1 MRNGR
6 IFMTVIML
14 SVFCT
19 LFSGCS
25 SAERSAYSMAVKLYG
40 EGRFTEAEPYF
51 VAALDGGAGD
61 DTVRLG
67 HAYNMIELGDTANAL
82 DELIALQDS
91 FTDPNVTAAVRRTI
105 LDIYIA
111 EDNKA
116 GAARV
121 CDELAGRLT
130 DPAAAESFRTQ
141 AALIRADICRRDGDA
156 QGLKKQLKNLIDIK
170 TFAADEYFELYSMS
184 AAAGEKESRLQLA
197 DEIIGYMTGHSSYVS
212 DYRRI
217 LTVVFDAADVAS
229 YTEWTRSSED
239 YFTIAEEFIA
249 KADEAQITENEALKY
264 KVIIAE
270 RRGKMEVAYNLL
282 GVYLNHCPD
291 DKYALKEMDYLGNR
305 LGLGE

>member
-6 IFMTVIML
+6 IIILILML

-40 EGRFTEAEPYF
+40 EGNYSEAEPYF

-82 DELIALQDS
+82 DELIAVQDRFS
-91 FTDPNVTAAVRRTI
+91 DENVTVSIRRTI
-105 LDIYIA
+105 LDLYLA
-111 EDNKA
+111 GDNKA

-121 CDELAGRLT
+121 CDELAGKIT
-130 DPAAAESFRTQ
+130 DPDSAESFRVQ
-141 AALIRADICRRDGDA
+141 AALIRADICRSSGDV
-156 QGLKKQLKNLIDIK
+156 QGLKKELRNLIDIK

-184 AAAGEKESRLQLA
+184 AAAGEKEGRLQLA

-212 DYRRI
+212 DYRQV

-239 YFTIAEEFIA
+239 YFTIAEDFIA
-249 KADEAQITENEALKY
+249 KGDGVQISENEALKY

-291 DKYALKEMDYLGNR
+291 DEYALKEMDYLGNR

>member
-6 IFMTVIML
+6 IVILILML

-25 SAERSAYSMAVKLYG
+25 TAERSAYSMAVKLYG
-40 EGRFTEAEPYF
+40 EGRFSEAEPYF

-82 DELIALQDS
+82 DELIAVQDR
-91 FTDPNVTAAVRRTI
+91 FGDENVTVAIRRTI
-105 LDIYIA
+105 LDLYLA
-111 EDNKA
+111 GDNKA

-121 CDELAGRLT
+121 CDELAGKIT
-130 DPAAAESFRTQ
+130 DPDAAENFRVQ
-141 AALIRADICRRDGDA
+141 AAVIRADICRSSGDT
-156 QGLKKQLKNLIDIK
+156 QGHRKELKNLIEIK

-184 AAAGEKESRLQLA
+184 AAAGEKEGRLQLA
-197 DEIIGYMTGHSSYVS
+197 DEMIGYMTGHSSYVS
-212 DYRRI
+212 DYRQI

-229 YTEWTRSSED
+229 YTEWTRSRED
-239 YFTIAEEFIA
+239 YFTIAEDFIA
-249 KADEAQITENEALKY
+249 KGNEDQITENEALKY
-264 KVIIAE
+264 KIIIAE

-282 GVYLNHCPD
+282 GVYLNHLPD
-291 DKYALKEMDYLGNR
+291 DEYALKEMDYLGNR

>member
-6 IFMTVIML
+6 IVILILML

-25 SAERSAYSMAVKLYG
+25 TAERSAYSMAVKLYG
-40 EGRFTEAEPYF
+40 EGRFSEAEPYF

-67 HAYNMIELGDTANAL
+67 HAYNMIELGDTAN
-82 DELIALQDS
+82 ELIAVQDR
-91 FTDPNVTAAVRRTI
+91 FGDENVTVAIRRTI
-105 LDIYIA
+105 LDLYLA
-111 EDNKA
+111 GDNKA

-121 CDELAGRLT
+121 CDELAGKIT
-130 DPAAAESFRTQ
+130 DPDAAESFRVQ
-141 AALIRADICRRDGDA
+141 AAVIRADICRSSGDT
-156 QGLKKQLKNLIDIK
+156 QGLRKELKNLIEIK

-184 AAAGEKESRLQLA
+184 AAAGEKEGRLQLA
-197 DEIIGYMTGHSSYVS
+197 DEMIGYMTGHSSYVS
-212 DYRRI
+212 DYRQI

-229 YTEWTRSSED
+229 YTEWTRSRED
-239 YFTIAEEFIA
+239 YFTIAEDFIA
-249 KADEAQITENEALKY
+249 KGNEDQITENEALKY
-264 KVIIAE
+264 KIIIAE

-282 GVYLNHCPD
+282 GVYLNHLPD
-291 DKYALKEMDYLGNR
+291 DEYALKEMDYLGNR

>member
-6 IFMTVIML
+6 IVILILML

-25 SAERSAYSMAVKLYG
+25 TAERSAYSMAGKLYG
-40 EGRFTEAEPYF
+40 EGRFSEAEPYF

-82 DELIALQDS
+82 DELIAVQDR
-91 FTDPNVTAAVRRTI
+91 FGDENVTVAIRRTI
-105 LDIYIA
+105 LDLYLA
-111 EDNKA
+111 GDNKA

-121 CDELAGRLT
+121 CDELAGKIT
-130 DPAAAESFRTQ
+130 DPDAAESFRVQ
-141 AALIRADICRRDGDA
+141 AAVIRADICRSSGDT
-156 QGLKKQLKNLIDIK
+156 QGLRKELKNLIEIK

-184 AAAGEKESRLQLA
+184 AAAGEKEGRLQLA
-197 DEIIGYMTGHSSYVS
+197 DEMIGYMTGHSSYVS
-212 DYRRI
+212 DYRQI

-229 YTEWTRSSED
+229 YTEWTRSRED
-239 YFTIAEEFIA
+239 YFTIAEDFIA
-249 KADEAQITENEALKY
+249 KGNEDQITENEALKY
-264 KVIIAE
+264 KIIIAE

-282 GVYLNHCPD
+282 GVYLNHLPD
-291 DKYALKEMDYLGNR
+291 DEYALKEMDYLGNR

>member
-6 IFMTVIML
+6 IVILILML

-25 SAERSAYSMAVKLYG
+25 TAERSAYSMAVKLYG
-40 EGRFTEAEPYF
+40 EGRFSEAEPYF

-82 DELIALQDS
+82 DELIAVQDR
-91 FTDPNVTAAVRRTI
+91 FGDENVTVAIRRTI
-105 LDIYIA
+105 LDLYLA
-111 EDNKA
+111 GDNKA

-121 CDELAGRLT
+121 CDELAGKIT
-130 DPAAAESFRTQ
+130 DPDAAESFRVQ
-141 AALIRADICRRDGDA
+141 AAVIRADICRSSGDTL
-156 QGLKKQLKNLIDIK
+156 GLRKELKNLIEIK

-184 AAAGEKESRLQLA
+184 AAAGEKEGRLQLA
-197 DEIIGYMTGHSSYVS
+197 DEMIGYMTGHSSYVS
-212 DYRRI
+212 DYRQI

-229 YTEWTRSSED
+229 YTEWTRSRED
-239 YFTIAEEFIA
+239 YFTIAEDFIA
-249 KADEAQITENEALKY
+249 KGNEDQITENEALKY
-264 KVIIAE
+264 KIIIAE

-282 GVYLNHCPD
+282 GVYLNHLPD
-291 DKYALKEMDYLGNR
+291 DEYALKEMDYLGNR

>member
-6 IFMTVIML
+6 IIMTILML

-19 LFSGCS
+19 IFSGCS
-25 SAERSAYSMAVKLYG
+25 TAEKSAYSMAVKLYG
-40 EGRFTEAEPYF
+40 EGRYSEAEPYF

-82 DELIALQDS
+82 DELIAVQDR
-91 FTDPNVTAAVRRTI
+91 FGDENVTVSIRRTI
-105 LDIYIA
+105 LDLYLEA
-111 EDNKA
+111 DNKA

-121 CDELAGRLT
+121 CDELAGKIT
-130 DPAAAESFRTQ
+130 DPVPAENFRVQ
-141 AALIRADICRRDGDA
+141 AALIRADICRSSGDV
-156 QGLKKQLKNLIDIK
+156 QGLKKELRNLIDIK

-184 AAAGEKESRLQLA
+184 AAAGEKEGRLQLA

-212 DYRRI
+212 DYRQI

-229 YTEWTRSSED
+229 YTEWTRSEED
-239 YFTIAEEFIA
+239 YFTIAEDFIA
-249 KADEAQITENEALKY
+249 KGDGNQISENEALKY

-291 DKYALKEMDYLGNR
+291 DEYALKEMDYLGNR